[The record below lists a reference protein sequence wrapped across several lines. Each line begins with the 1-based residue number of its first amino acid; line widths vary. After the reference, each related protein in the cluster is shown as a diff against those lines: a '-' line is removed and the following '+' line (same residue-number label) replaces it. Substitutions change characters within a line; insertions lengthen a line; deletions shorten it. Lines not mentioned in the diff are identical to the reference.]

1 MQLTTL
7 KINTIHH
14 RGRYADGHGLYLIVN
29 HKGSKS
35 WVFRYQF
42 KGKRRD
48 MGLGGYPFISLK
60 KARQLRDL
68 QKVRVNE
75 GIDPLKERDENRLQ
89 KLKLDDMTFEK
100 VTYLCFEATKDT
112 WKNPKHQQQWINTL
126 RTYAFPF
133 IKDIPIQDIQ
143 SNNVAKLLK
152 PIWMNKAE
160 TARRV
165 RQRIERVWNWSKTM
179 KYCSGDN
186 PAVLKGN
193 LEFLLPKQPTMH
205 QNHHKALAVRDL
217 PHFWRSLIELEGIS
231 SLALQFL
238 ILTATRTS
246 EVIKA
251 QWNEFD
257 LDQSIWIIPK
267 ERMKTGRLHRVPL
280 SNLALEI
287 LKKIK
292 ARSISDRYVFSFNGK
307 KPISNM
313 SMLSLVYRKFSHFD
327 ITVHGFRSTFR
338 DWGETSGSYT
348 VRSLEYC
355 LSHNFGNKVE
365 KAYQRDDLLVF
376 RSKIMTDWSAF
387 IVNEDKLIPIYMSV
401 KKKIKKSKK
410 NKDLSISSMVYY
422 K

>member
-1 MQLTTL
+1 MQLTTF

-14 RGRYADGHGLYLIVN
+14 SGRYADGHGLYLIVN

-42 KGKRRD
+42 MGKRRD

-68 QKVRVNE
+68 QKVKVNE

-112 WKNPKHQQQWINTL
+112 WKNPKHKQQWINTL
-126 RTYAFPF
+126 CTYAFPF

-160 TARRV
+160 TGRRV

-193 LEFLLPKQPTMH
+193 LEFLLPKQPSMH
-205 QNHHKALAVRDL
+205 QNHHKALEVSDL
-217 PHFWRSLIELEGIS
+217 PSFWGSLTEIKGIS
-231 SLALQFL
+231 SLALQLL

-246 EVIKA
+246 EVLNA
-251 QWNEFD
+251 EWCEFD
-257 LDQSIWIIPK
+257 LEKALWIIPK
-267 ERMKTGRLHRVPL
+267 ERMKTGRVHRVPL
-280 SNLALEI
+280 S
-287 LKKIK
+287 LK
-292 ARSISDRYVFSFNGK
+292 A
-307 KPISNM
+307 
-313 SMLSLVYRKFSHFD
+313 
-327 ITVHGFRSTFR
+327 
-338 DWGETSGSYT
+338 
-348 VRSLEYC
+348 
-355 LSHNFGNKVE
+355 
-365 KAYQRDDLLVF
+365 
-376 RSKIMTDWSAF
+376 
-387 IVNEDKLIPIYMSV
+387 
-401 KKKIKKSKK
+401 
-410 NKDLSISSMVYY
+410 
-422 K
+422 